1 MGKAEIV
8 RLAAKEQ
15 ALQAENPLGRR
26 ILRVRGSVRFHGKT
40 EKLFASLG
48 RLSEASKGE
57 VSCAYRGCGHLLRG
71 GS

>member
-15 ALQAENPLGRR
+15 ALQAEVPSDRR
-26 ILRVRGSVRFHGKT
+26 ILRGQRFCEVSWQNRKVVC
-40 EKLFASLG
+40 LLG